1 MIDKCELTATRV
13 DPSRPR
19 AARVLLLESGTGAG
33 GSVNFLRDFLLNV
46 DVTGMDPRAGFYF
59 PNTSK
64 TLKEIEQFGFSVTIF
79 SSALPSAA
87 SGRPGVFDR
96 RLKKIRFVRSL
107 YRVVLRL
114 LTIQLPIAWRVLRY
128 IRKERIDLVVLNQ
141 DVHFHIPGVLAARLA
156 GVPCVCRK
164 AGGIGEARS
173 LKRALNPWVELF
185 VSISAATDA
194 DQRQTPGT
202 KRLIKIYEG
211 LDLSRFASPAS
222 REAMRDELA
231 IPPGKKVVAAISR
244 VEKGK
249 GQMEFLQMA
258 AQVRQRYSDV
268 HFLVVGDQ
276 GSEGGSLMN
285 DLKAATRTLGIEQSV
300 VFTGWRDDIPAVMA
314 CVDIFVHCPTTFIEG
329 LARTCLE
336 AMAMRIPAV
345 VSDNGGMADA
355 VEDGVTGFVVAPGD
369 IGGMADAV
377 TRLLADEELC
387 QEFGLNARRRIE
399 RLFDMTSTSRQ
410 LQEALL
416 EAIPAGRPE
425 PNRRSASV
433 AAR

>member
-231 IPPGKKVVAAISR
+231 IPHATPTVT
-244 VEKGK
+244 
-249 GQMEFLQMA
+249 
-258 AQVRQRYSDV
+258 
-268 HFLVVGDQ
+268 
-276 GSEGGSLMN
+276 SE
-285 DLKAATRTLGIEQSV
+285 
-300 VFTGWRDDIPAVMA
+300 PP
-314 CVDIFVHCPTTFIEG
+314 IF
-329 LARTCLE
+329 
-336 AMAMRIPAV
+336 
-345 VSDNGGMADA
+345 
-355 VEDGVTGFVVAPGD
+355 
-369 IGGMADAV
+369 
-377 TRLLADEELC
+377 
-387 QEFGLNARRRIE
+387 RRRIPSDVIPTISPSATNFQHSPRPQGLLQKCQLSFAS
-399 RLFDMTSTSRQ
+399 RLSVLARLRSHTARMASRSFSISAHSTRYDVTVSPIARQ
-410 LQEALL
+410 H
-416 EAIPAGRPE
+416 
-425 PNRRSASV
+425 
-433 AAR
+433 

>member
-13 DPSRPR
+13 HPSRPR

-46 DVTGMDPRAGFYF
+46 DVTEMDSRAGFYF
-59 PNTSK
+59 PNTSN
-64 TLKEIEQFGFSVTIF
+64 TLKEIEKLGFSVTIF
-79 SSALPSAA
+79 STALPSA
-87 SGRPGVFDR
+87 SGGRPGVFDR

-107 YRVVLRL
+107 YRVGLRL

-141 DVHFHIPGVLAARLA
+141 DVHFHVPGVLAAKLA
-156 GVPCVCRK
+156 AVPCVCRK
-164 AGGIGEARS
+164 AGGIGEARR
-173 LKRALNPWVELF
+173 LKRVLNPWVELF
-185 VSISAATDA
+185 VSISAATDT

-211 LDLSRFASPAS
+211 LDLSRFANPAS
-222 REAMRDELA
+222 REAMRDEFS

-249 GQMEFLQMA
+249 GQMEFLQAA
-258 AQVRQRYSDV
+258 AQVLQRYSDV

-285 DLKAATRTLGIEQSV
+285 DLNAATRTLGIEQSV

-355 VEDGVTGFVVAPGD
+355 VEDGVTGFVVPPGD
-369 IGGMADAV
+369 IGGIADVV
-377 TRLLADEELC
+377 TRLLTDEKLC

-416 EAIPAGRPE
+416 EAIPDRRPE